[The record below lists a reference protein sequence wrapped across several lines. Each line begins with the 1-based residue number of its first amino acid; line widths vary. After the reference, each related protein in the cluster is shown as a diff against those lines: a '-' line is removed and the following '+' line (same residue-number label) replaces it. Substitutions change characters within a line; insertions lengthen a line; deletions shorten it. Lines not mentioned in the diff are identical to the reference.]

1 MKIIK
6 DEDLEGLYI
15 ISLIHPSRES
25 YVECRKIVN
34 NKINKGY
41 DSGNR
46 DAKSCILFATEEEAN
61 YFATL
66 FVNTS
71 CPIKIRKIGKPNME
85 LLTKSGLREY
95 EVDRYCKC
103 YLQNNTI
110 KYDRK
115 GNKLYEI

>member
-6 DEDLEGLYI
+6 EKDLEGLYI
-15 ISLIHPSRES
+15 ISLVHPSRES

-34 NKINKGY
+34 NKITKGY

-46 DAKSCILFATEEEAN
+46 DAKSSILFASEEDAN
-61 YFATL
+61 YFASCC
-66 FVNTS
+66 VNTS
-71 CPIKIRKIGKPNME
+71 CPIRIRKIGKENMA

-95 EVDRYCKC
+95 EVDEYCNC
-103 YLQNNTI
+103 YLQNKTI
-110 KYDRK
+110 KYDRN